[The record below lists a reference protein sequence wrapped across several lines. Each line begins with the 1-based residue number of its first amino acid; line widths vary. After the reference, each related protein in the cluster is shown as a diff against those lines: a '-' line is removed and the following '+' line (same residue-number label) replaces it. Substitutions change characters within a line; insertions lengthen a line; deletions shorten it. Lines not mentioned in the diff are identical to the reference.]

1 MVLEK
6 KLELV
11 SEQHSSALLLRQHIH
26 PMTPLVALEA
36 DFALSLGQRGGVRS
50 DGREGQWGV
59 WGGGGLTIKQIMPCS
74 SLLIVA
80 FSQHGGV

>member
-1 MVLEK
+1 MIEPIISKTMTPICTMVLEK

-36 DFALSLGQRGGVRS
+36 DFALSLGQIGGVRS
-50 DGREGQWGV
+50 DGRDGQWGV
-59 WGGGGLTIKQIMPCS
+59 WGGGG
-74 SLLIVA
+74 A
-80 FSQHGGV
+80 